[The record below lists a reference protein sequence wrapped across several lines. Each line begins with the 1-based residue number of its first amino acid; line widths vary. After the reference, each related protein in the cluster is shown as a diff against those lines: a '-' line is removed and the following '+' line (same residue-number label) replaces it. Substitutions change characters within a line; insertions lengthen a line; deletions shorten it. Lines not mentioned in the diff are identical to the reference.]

1 MEDAHSQFRNS
12 VPLSLWSPIPPMG
25 WKLHCHSHPMA
36 NCISPRVL
44 CSCTMRFAYFAPW
57 GNVFHFQEFKN
68 ITMTCAGIPPTP
80 QKPLYRGYGGGGCIK
95 SPLQGT
101 IESLCPPGASPET
114 LYPRGASAGPRP
126 PRSTARKVP
135 REAPAEHANPRH
147 PQKGITTAAP
157 PTDLISLAKYLPS
170 PVRADKVGKGGSV
183 CVI

>member
-1 MEDAHSQFRNS
+1 MGNCTSPCVFCVFPYCLLHS
-12 VPLSLWSPIPPMG
+12 
-25 WKLHCHSHPMA
+25 
-36 NCISPRVL
+36 
-44 CSCTMRFAYFAPW
+44 APW

-135 REAPAEHANPRH
+135 REAPAEHANPRNH
-147 PQKGITTAAP
+147 CVPPGHRQRHCIPAGRRQDQGPPGAP
-157 PTDLISLAKYLPS
+157 PEKPPARHRQNTQTQGTHKRELRPQPRQQI
-170 PVRADKVGKGGSV
+170 
-183 CVI
+183 